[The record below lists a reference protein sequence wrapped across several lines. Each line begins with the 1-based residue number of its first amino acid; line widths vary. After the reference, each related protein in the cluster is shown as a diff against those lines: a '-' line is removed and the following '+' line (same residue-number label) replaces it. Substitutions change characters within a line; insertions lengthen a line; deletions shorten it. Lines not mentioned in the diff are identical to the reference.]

1 MGTNCMTQRYVRLTV
16 DTMLSDEQL
25 DEIYD
30 LVDDAIDISLTSAI
44 DDNGILV
51 SEDIA
56 ITMYSTDDSFVYEM
70 IVNDN
75 TKVNDME
82 EIISEIEE
90 IISTDFEIELIRE

>member
-1 MGTNCMTQRYVRLTV
+1 MTQRYVRLTV